1 MIMVSPLHRIAG
13 LGPGGGGGGGGGGDE
28 VLILSSGR

>member
-13 LGPGGGGGGGGGGDE
+13 LGPGGGGGGGGGDE

>member
-1 MIMVSPLHRIAG
+1 MVSPLPRIAG
-13 LGPGGGGGGGGGGDE
+13 LGPGGGGGGGGGDE

>member
-1 MIMVSPLHRIAG
+1 MVSPLHRIAG
-13 LGPGGGGGGGGGGDE
+13 LGPGGGGGGGGGDE